1 MMSQPAIWD
10 NSHDQPGQ
18 RAPLVLGD
26 DSFAAITERVASIAE
41 RPKPPRW
48 WTVTFSISL
57 ALTVVL
63 LAMLAYLF
71 TVGVGVWGLNVPVAW
86 GFDITNFVFWV
97 GIGHAGTLISAI
109 LFLFRQKW
117 RTSINRFA
125 EGMTIFAVICA
136 GIFPAIHTGRPWFD
150 YWLFPYP
157 NQMQMWPNFRSPLM
171 WDVFAVS
178 TYFTVSLMF
187 WYVGMIPDLATLRDR
202 AKTKLRQI
210 VYGVLALGWRGSARH
225 WHRYE
230 RVYLLLAALATPL
243 VLSVHSVVSF
253 DFAVSQLPG
262 WHATIFPPY
271 FVAGAIFS
279 GFAMVLTL
287 LIPIRKA
294 FHLEELVT
302 TRHLDNMAKIL
313 LATSLMVGYAYGIE
327 FFTAWY
333 SGNHF
338 EAFTF
343 YNRALGP
350 YAWAYWIMVFCNVV
364 VPQIFWF
371 KKARTTPWILLVGS
385 LLVNVGMW
393 FERFVIVV
401 TTLSRDFLP
410 GNWGIYKPT
419 WVELLTLAGSFG
431 LFLTLF
437 LLFLRFLPMVAM
449 AEVKSVVP
457 RAGLERGP
465 HRGHGQYWGE
475 IPHQHEEILGGENH
489 DRR

>member
-1 MMSQPAIWD
+1 MSQPAIWD